1 MALPNP
7 SASYNFLHRSLL
19 ISIKMPTYATL
30 GATGKTGGALLELL
44 LMGPSNHINAYVRSK
59 TKLLEQK
66 PGLENNEN
74 VKIFEGSLSDIP
86 FIASIL
92 NPTVD
97 AAFCVLGIN
106 ENIPGIR
113 IAQDSASSVIAALCE
128 LRNQDVHFKP
138 PKLIFLSSA
147 SLNAAMSGEFPAVAR
162 AVISRAMSHVYA
174 DLRFAEENLRLHR
187 SWLDATFVQPGGLT
201 EDVQKGHRLSVDKA
215 SDLVSYLD
223 LAAGM
228 IEIAESG
235 TYNWMGVSV
244 NATAKDV
251 KFEPAAPPQIL
262 RGLVWHFA
270 PWLYWTCRSLRIVS

>member
-1 MALPNP
+1 
-7 SASYNFLHRSLL
+7 
-19 ISIKMPTYATL
+19 MPTYAIL

-44 LMGPSNHINAYVRSK
+44 QKGPSNNINAYVRSK
-59 TKLLEQK
+59 VKLLEQR
-66 PGLENNEN
+66 PGLEKNKN

-86 FIASIL
+86 LIASTL
-92 NPTVD
+92 NPRVD
-97 AAFCVLGIN
+97 AAFCVLATN
-106 ENIPGIR
+106 ENIPGVR
-113 IAQDSASSVIAALCE
+113 IAQDTASSVIAALCH
-128 LRNQDVHFKP
+128 LRNEDIHFKP

-147 SLNAAMSGEFPAVAR
+147 SLNAAMLGEFPA
-162 AVISRAMSHVYA
+162 AVEAIITRAMSHVYA

-201 EDVQKGHRLSVDKA
+201 EDVQKGHKLSVDKA
-215 SDLVSYLD
+215 SDGFVSYLD

-228 IEIAESG
+228 IEIADSG

-251 KFEPAAPPQIL
+251 KFEPNAPPQIL

-270 PWLYWTCRSLRIVS
+270 PWLYWTCRSLRMVS